1 MSLRLQM
8 LPARQGDALWIE
20 WGDKPWRL
28 IVDMGTASVGKMLR
42 QRIAALPREQRR
54 FEALVV
60 THVDE
65 DHIGGT
71 LPALVDDGLLDGLEI
86 GDTWF
91 NGWPHLQD
99 APAPL
104 RSAVES
110 YGPVHGERLG
120 RWLSAYPW
128 NAAFRGDAVSW
139 EAGLPRRE
147 IALADGL
154 ELTVLGPPPARLP
167 AFRETWRKE
176 IDEAIRRGR
185 IEPAPPTPLPA
196 AVESYG
202 ARARPT
208 KPELHDANDLT
219 RLADAI
225 SGADPSLANGTSIVL
240 LLSWRGRR
248 VLLAGDAWG
257 DDLVA
262 AIRAIGDGRRLAL
275 DAFKLPHHASESN
288 VSRALVEAV
297 DCRDWLVSTDGTR
310 HYHPSAAA
318 IARVLRYGSSS
329 PRLHFNVRSEFNA
342 WWDDANW
349 RTQFGY
355 ETRYGDATDGL
366 TLEWRD

>member
-1 MSLRLQM
+1 MSLRLTM
-8 LPARQGDALWIE
+8 LAARQGDALWIE
-20 WGDKPWRL
+20 WGTKPWRL
-28 IVDMGTASVGKMLR
+28 LVDMGTASVGKALR

-54 FEALVV
+54 LEALVV

-71 LPALVDDGLLDGLEI
+71 LPALVDEGRLEGFEI

-99 APAPL
+99 VTAAG
-104 RSAVES
+104 RSAIES
-110 YGPVHGERLG
+110 YGPVQGERLG
-120 RWLSAYPW
+120 RWLSSYPW
-128 NAAFRGDAVSW
+128 NAAFQGGAVSW
-139 EAGLPRRE
+139 EPGLPRRE
-147 IALADGL
+147 IELADGL

-185 IEPAPPTPLPA
+185 IEPPPPLPLSPLL
-196 AVESYG
+196 ETFG
-202 ARARPT
+202 TRARPT
-208 KPELHDANDLT
+208 KPELQNANDLAA
-219 RLADAI
+219 LADTV
-225 SGADPSLANGTSIVL
+225 SGADTSLANGTSIVL
-240 LLSWRGRR
+240 LLAWRGRR

-262 AIRAIGDGRRLAL
+262 AIRAVSGGTRLAL

-288 VSRALVEAV
+288 VSRTLVEAL

-318 IARVLRYGSSS
+318 IARVLRYGTPS
-329 PRLHFNVRSEFNA
+329 PRLHFNVRSEFNT
-342 WWDDANW
+342 WWDDPDW
-349 RTQFGY
+349 RARFGY

-366 TLEWRD
+366 TLRWQG